1 MFYSLIKKG
10 KMYIEPEKLDNRQKD
25 SLCRIINY
33 TGGIAMPKQR
43 DTNRKAVE
51 DPILTM
57 R

>member
-1 MFYSLIKKG
+1 
-10 KMYIEPEKLDNRQKD
+10 MYIEPEELDNRQKD

-43 DTNRKAVE
+43 DINRKAVE

-57 R
+57 RQRYKFG